1 MTKEYNCK
9 DKGTRSFISKKKIQL
24 TTILI
29 STLFLSF
36 ISCNAVEAEEPI
48 FYTKNN
54 QTYYIDPESREESKE
69 VQLTRH
75 TCDSKNI
82 KDCMPASGDASFTKK
97 NRTVFFLDNTDNNFK
112 GELRYKSLDSSGE
125 NGLIDEQVSV
135 YQISEDENHILYLKG
150 EENGLYLYDVSSK
163 KIKKLCDGAWQYG
176 FSKDGKHFFFENKNV
191 LYVSDY
197 KKEPQKIADHV
208 DHVVQFNE
216 DMSRFIYSK
225 RGSLYLYESGRE
237 EKISDVASV
246 ITFYEDGSGYYLTD
260 ERNLSWQDLFYDDV
274 PKDPSKNEIRQAFQE
289 ESYSWWTVHSLW
301 YFDGKHSK
309 KISNNYFW
317 WKQSIN
323 PDIRFSNLSSKDRP
337 QLIFREFDVDNF
349 QKLPISKFK
358 SKDAMWDKSVKI
370 QDEFDL
376 HVAFAGKVQKVPD
389 SSHHGLILHP
399 SGNSLYFLKHVD
411 KNLNYGDMYRVDLSK
426 QEVGK
431 TGLFLKQT
439 SYSYNE
445 FFDDGN
451 YIHYKTKDSQTG
463 DIFLNGKLIEKNVN
477 AFFNEYDSERK
488 TVYYYTNRNSSK
500 QMATLKRYKEG
511 KTNKISDKVSLFHI
525 MDNGK
530 VLYLKNF
537 DNVKNRGDLYLY
549 DGIKST
555 LLSKNVSSIVM
566 KPNEDEF

>member
-9 DKGTRSFISKKKIQL
+9 DKSTGSFISKKKIQL
-24 TTILI
+24 TTLLI

-36 ISCNAVEAEEPI
+36 ISCNTVEAQEPI
-48 FYTKNN
+48 CYTKNN
-54 QTYYIDPESREESKE
+54 NIYYIDFENKE
-69 VQLTRH
+69 NLKEIQLTH
-75 TCDSKNI
+75 QTCDSKNI
-82 KDCMPASGDASFTKK
+82 KDCIPTSGEVSFTKK
-97 NRTVFFLDNTDNNFK
+97 KRSLFFLDNTDNNFK
-112 GELRYKSLDSSGE
+112 GELRYKPLDGSGKE
-125 NGLIDEQVSV
+125 GLIDEQVLA
-135 YQISEDENHILYLKG
+135 YQISEDEEHILYLKG

-197 KKEPQKIADHV
+197 KKEPQKISDHV

-225 RGSLYLYESGRE
+225 RGCLYLYEGGRE
-237 EKISDVASV
+237 EKISDAARV

-260 ERNLSWQDLFYDDV
+260 ERNLSWRDLFYDDV

-289 ESYSWWTVHSLW
+289 ELYSWWTVHSLW

-309 KISNNYFW
+309 KISDNYFW

-323 PDIRFSNLSSKDRP
+323 SDIRFSALSSKDRP
-337 QLIFREFDVDNF
+337 QLVFREFDIDNF

-358 SKDAMWDKSVKI
+358 SKDAIWDKSVKI

-376 HVAFAGKVQKVPD
+376 HVAFADKVQKVQN
-389 SSHHGLILHP
+389 SSHHGWILHP
-399 SGNSLYFLKHVD
+399 SGNSLYFLKNVD
-411 KNLNYGDMYRVDLSK
+411 KNLHYGDMYRVDLSNR
-426 QEVGK
+426 EVGK
-431 TGLFLKQT
+431 TSLFLKQT
-439 SYSYNE
+439 SYAYNE

-451 YIHYKTKDSQTG
+451 YIHYKTKNSQTG
-463 DIFLNGKLIEKNVN
+463 DIFLNKKLIEKNVN
-477 AFFNEYDSERK
+477 AFFSEYDSERK

-511 KTNKISDKVSLFHI
+511 KTDKISDKVSLFHI
-525 MDNGK
+525 MDDGK

-537 DNVKNRGDLYLY
+537 DNRKNRGDLYLY
-549 DGIKST
+549 DGTKST

>member
-82 KDCMPASGDASFTKK
+82 KDCIPASGDASFTKK

-112 GELRYKSLDSSGE
+112 GELRYKSLDGSGE

-163 KIKKLCDGAWQYG
+163 KIEKLCDGAWQYG

-225 RGSLYLYESGRE
+225 RGCLYLYESGRE

-246 ITFYEDGSGYYLTD
+246 ITFY
-260 ERNLSWQDLFYDDV
+260 
-274 PKDPSKNEIRQAFQE
+274 
-289 ESYSWWTVHSLW
+289 
-301 YFDGKHSK
+301 
-309 KISNNYFW
+309 
-317 WKQSIN
+317 
-323 PDIRFSNLSSKDRP
+323 
-337 QLIFREFDVDNF
+337 
-349 QKLPISKFK
+349 
-358 SKDAMWDKSVKI
+358 
-370 QDEFDL
+370 
-376 HVAFAGKVQKVPD
+376 
-389 SSHHGLILHP
+389 
-399 SGNSLYFLKHVD
+399 
-411 KNLNYGDMYRVDLSK
+411 
-426 QEVGK
+426 
-431 TGLFLKQT
+431 
-439 SYSYNE
+439 
-445 FFDDGN
+445 
-451 YIHYKTKDSQTG
+451 
-463 DIFLNGKLIEKNVN
+463 
-477 AFFNEYDSERK
+477 
-488 TVYYYTNRNSSK
+488 
-500 QMATLKRYKEG
+500 
-511 KTNKISDKVSLFHI
+511 
-525 MDNGK
+525 
-530 VLYLKNF
+530 
-537 DNVKNRGDLYLY
+537 
-549 DGIKST
+549 
-555 LLSKNVSSIVM
+555 
-566 KPNEDEF
+566 